1 MSIQLQTPVTLSPSS
16 KKISHDKYLLLLGS
30 CFSEH
35 IGEKLNRY
43 RFNVCNNP
51 TGILYNPCSI
61 ASALSR
67 IISAQP
73 YTREDIFY
81 HQGLYKSWDHHS
93 RFSHPDPD
101 ITLQNMNDQLEKAI
115 QYYKKLDFLLLT
127 PGTASVFYLLEN
139 RRVVANCHK
148 FPQNN
153 FSQTLLAPD
162 SIVNTLSP
170 IFEELFSSNPS
181 LTIGFS
187 VSPVRYIQESL
198 HKNQVSKS
206 HLLTA
211 IYALEQR
218 FSQVYYFPAYEIMI
232 DELRDYR
239 FYNQDMIHP
248 NETAISI
255 IWEKFQKVFLSK
267 RAMDFIKDYTPVL
280 LAREHRILYPE
291 LDSTKVFAHSQIKKI
306 ELLHS
311 DYPEINLSEDLRYF
325 ESLL

>member
-1 MSIQLQTPVTLSPSS
+1 MSIQLQTQVTISPSP
-16 KKISHDKYLLLLGS
+16 KKITHDKYLLLLGS

-35 IGEKLNRY
+35 IAEKLNRY
-43 RFNVCNNP
+43 HFNVCSNP
-51 TGILYNPCSI
+51 TGTLYNPCSI

-101 ITLQNMNDQLEKAI
+101 ITLQNMNDQLEKAC
-115 QYYKKLDFLLLT
+115 QFYKKLDFLLLT
-127 PGTASVFYLLEN
+127 PGTASVFCLLEN
-139 RRVVANCHK
+139 KRVVANCHK

-153 FSQTLLAPD
+153 FHQTLLTPD
-162 SIVNTLSP
+162 LIVNTFSP
-170 IFEELFSSNPS
+170 IFEDLFDSSPS
-181 LTIGFS
+181 LNIVFS

-206 HLLTA
+206 HLITA
-211 IYALEQR
+211 IYALEKR
-218 FSQVYYFPAYEIMI
+218 FSQVCYFPAYEIMM

-255 IWEKFQKVFLSK
+255 IWEKFQKAFLSEK
-267 RAMDFIKDYTPVL
+267 AMSFIKDYTPVL

-291 LDSTKVFAHSQIKKI
+291 MDSTKAFALSQIKKI
-306 ELLHS
+306 ELLLS
-311 DYPEINLSEDLRYF
+311 DYPEINFSEDLRYF
-325 ESLL
+325 QSLL

>member
-1 MSIQLQTPVTLSPSS
+1 MSIQLQTQVTIPPAS

-43 RFNVCNNP
+43 HFNVCSNP

-61 ASALSR
+61 AQALIR

-73 YTREDIFY
+73 YTKEDLFY

-93 RFSHPDPD
+93 RFSHPDPE
-101 ITLQNMNDQLEKAI
+101 ITLQNINDQLEKAN

-127 PGTASVFYLLEN
+127 PGTASVFYLSES
-139 RRVVANCHK
+139 RKAVANCHK

-153 FSQTLLAPD
+153 FIQKLLTPD
-162 SIVNTLSP
+162 LIVNTLSP
-170 IFEELFSSNPS
+170 VFEDLFNSNPS
-181 LTIGFS
+181 LTIVFS

-198 HKNQVSKS
+198 HKNLISKS

-218 FSQVYYFPAYEIMI
+218 FDQLYYFPAYEIMI

-239 FYNQDMIHP
+239 FYNQDLIHP

-255 IWEKFQKVFLSK
+255 IWEKFQKALLSEK
-267 RAMDFIKDYTPVL
+267 AMAFIKDYTPVL
-280 LAREHRILYPE
+280 QAREHRILFPE
-291 LDSTKVFAHSQIKKI
+291 LDSTKKFALSQIKEI
-306 ELLHS
+306 EKLLS
-311 DYPEINLSEDLRYF
+311 VYPEINLTEDLRYF
-325 ESLL
+325 RSLL

>member
-1 MSIQLQTPVTLSPSS
+1 MSIQLLTQVTISPSS

-35 IGEKLNRY
+35 IGEKLDRY
-43 RFNVCNNP
+43 HFNVCSNP

-61 ASALSR
+61 AKAISR

-93 RFSHPDPD
+93 RFSHPDPH
-101 ITLQNMNDQLEKAI
+101 ITLQNMNDQLEKAN
-115 QYYKKLDFLLLT
+115 QYYKKLDFLILT
-127 PGTASVFYLLEN
+127 PGTASAFYLLGN
-139 RRVVANCHK
+139 RRTVANCHK

-153 FSQTLLAPD
+153 FFQTLLTPD
-162 SIVNTLSP
+162 SIISTFSPLFEDLLSC
-170 IFEELFSSNPS
+170 NPS

-218 FSQVYYFPAYEIMI
+218 FPQVYYFPAYEIMI

-255 IWEKFQKVFLSK
+255 IWEKFQKAYFSEN
-267 RAMDFIKDYTPVL
+267 AMSFIKDYTPIL

-291 LDSTKVFAHSQIKKI
+291 LDSTKAFAISQIKKI
-306 ELLHS
+306 EKLHS

-325 ESLL
+325 HSLV

>member
-1 MSIQLQTPVTLSPSS
+1 MSIQLQTQVNISPVS
-16 KKISHDKYLLLLGS
+16 KKISHDKYLILLGS

-35 IGEKLNRY
+35 IGEKLERY
-43 RFNVCNNP
+43 HFNVCNNP

-73 YTREDIFY
+73 YTREDIFL

-101 ITLQNMNDQLEKAI
+101 ITLQKINDQLKKAN
-115 QYYKKLDFLLLT
+115 QYIKKLDFLLLT
-127 PGTASVFYLLEN
+127 PGTASVFCLLEN
-139 RRVVANCHK
+139 RKAVANCHK
-148 FPQNN
+148 FPQKT
-153 FSQTLLAPD
+153 FFQTLLTPD
-162 SIVNTLSP
+162 SIVNTFSP
-170 IFEELFSSNPS
+170 IFENLFSSNPS

-187 VSPVRYIQESL
+187 VSPVRYIQDSL
-198 HKNQVSKS
+198 HKNQISKS

-218 FSQVYYFPAYEIMI
+218 FPQVYYFPAYEIMI

-255 IWEKFQKVFLSK
+255 IWEKFQNAYLSEK
-267 RAMDFIKDYTPVL
+267 ALSFIKDYTPVL

-291 LDSTKVFAHSQIKKI
+291 LDSTKAFALSQIKKI
-306 ELLHS
+306 KKLHS
-311 DYPEINLSEDLRYF
+311 DYPEINLSEDLKYF
-325 ESLL
+325 HSLL